1 MTSEHLA
8 NFFVREPFVGVSLN
22 LSDGRRIP
30 VQHPEFA
37 SISQGGLGLWYF
49 HNTGQI
55 ELIDPS
61 HVISIVTILPA
72 DLNLFIR

>member
-1 MTSEHLA
+1 MISEHLA

-22 LSDGRRIP
+22 LSDGRSVP
-30 VQHPEFA
+30 MLHPEFV
-37 SISQGGLGLWYF
+37 SIAHGGLAVCYF
-49 HNTGQI
+49 HRTGQI

-61 HVISIVTILPA
+61 HIVSILTMQPA